1 MAQETIDD
9 IEVEENVNFDYD
21 NLNGYNPLGQNVEE
35 KEYTKANI
43 KVKGDI
49 GDIAEPSFEP
59 PTLDELDYSEEEEEE
74 QEDPVFGKQ
83 DLNDL
88 PPKEK
93 KESSAQL
100 VELVLQGYSALH
112 VFGQK
117 FATINDQKLYEKQ
130 AKGEIDLRMHIPISE
145 TQSVGV
151 GDFVESYNQEVAET
165 LSVDDDFKESVRPVM
180 ERIASKKGYGLSDE
194 QFLLVM
200 FGKDIIQKTAGVISL
215 KRQLDKTLDIVFEQF
230 KQSQSPPPPQSVYQ
244 EDVPPNEAESQ
255 YQEGKAEEIEKSD
268 SKPQENEG

>member
-1 MAQETIDD
+1 MATETIDEIQVD
-9 IEVEENVNFDYD
+9 ENVSFDYN

-43 KVKGDI
+43 KVTGAIPDI
-49 GDIAEPSFEP
+49 SEPSFAP
-59 PTLDELDYSEEEEEE
+59 PTLEELDLTEGEEEEV
-74 QEDPVFGKQ
+74 EDPLFGQQ

-93 KESSAQL
+93 KEASAQF
-100 VELVLQGYSALH
+100 VELILQGYSALH

-151 GDFVESYNQEVAET
+151 VDFIDSYNKEVAET
-165 LSVDDDFKESVRPVM
+165 LSVDEDFKESVRPVM
-180 ERIASKKGYGLSDE
+180 ERIAAKKGYGLSDE

-200 FGKDIIQKTAGVISL
+200 FGKDMIQKGAGVFSL
-215 KRQLDKTLDIVFEQF
+215 KRQLDKTLEIVFEQF
-230 KQSQSPPPPQSVYQ
+230 RTSNTPPPPQSVKA
-244 EDVPPNEAESQ
+244 EVVPPNEEGESITIPQTETAE
-255 YQEGKAEEIEKSD
+255 
-268 SKPQENEG
+268 